1 MAVDV
6 RIWHTVA
13 VAVARVGAV
22 AAVGVLVSGVP
33 LIWLYEPDG
42 GASWLTGLHRLS
54 GTLLLGAA
62 AALAVAAVGAAA
74 GRHRLGVPWPLAV
87 AALAVAVAGT
97 TTGQII
103 GWDQVAL
110 WAVQA
115 PSSTRGVFAAIGDD
129 VRFVLVGG
137 TELSPGTFLA
147 LAVTHLVAVPAAAA
161 GLGWWWVRHREPGA
175 PAPPAAE
182 AGAVASDPGES
193 DPV

>member
-13 VAVARVGAV
+13 VTVARVGAV
-22 AAVGVLVSGVP
+22 AAAAVVVSGVP

-62 AALAVAAVGAAA
+62 AGLVVAAVGAAA
-74 GRHRLGVPWPLAV
+74 GRHRIGVPWPLAV
-87 AALAVAVAGT
+87 AALAVAVAGSI
-97 TTGQII
+97 TGQLI
-103 GWDQVAL
+103 GWDQVAVS
-110 WAVQA
+110 AVDA
-115 PSSTRGVFAAIGDD
+115 PDTTRGVFAAIGDD

-147 LAVTHLVAVPAAAA
+147 LVVAHLVAVPAAAV
-161 GLGWWWVRHREPGA
+161 GLGWWWWRSRHREPA
-175 PAPPAAE
+175 SVPPPA
-182 AGAVASDPGES
+182 
-193 DPV
+193 